1 MKVFIKN
8 NFLRVKGRK
17 AKAFTLAE
25 VLITLGV
32 IGVVA
37 AMTLPTLIHNYQKK
51 VWVNQL
57 KKSYSTLEQGFQK
70 MMADEGV
77 DRLSDVSFI
86 SNLETDCMYGNNS
99 DECKP
104 FNEGLKRYFKGD
116 WGKFTQ
122 KVCNLNNKNEC
133 DYNPEDIY
141 LSMPDGAQVGFN
153 YVPTFNSKCQNIKAN
168 GGHMCNAVGW
178 LFIDINGPKGPNV
191 YGRDNFAFYI
201 SENGKLY
208 GYGSKDAHL
217 FGSSGN
223 ISGYAIGK
231 NCTDKN
237 EYGHACTG
245 YIIEN
250 GWKMDY

>member
-1 MKVFIKN
+1 MKKIF
-8 NFLRVKGRK
+8 G
-17 AKAFTLAE
+17 FTLAE

-37 AMTLPTLIHNYQKK
+37 AMTLPTLIHNYQKM

-86 SNLETDCMYGNNS
+86 SNLETDCMYGDNS
-99 DECKP
+99 DACKP

-122 KVCNLNNKNEC
+122 KVCNLNNKNAC

-153 YVPTFNSKCQNIKAN
+153 YSLNLLTDSVCQNIKAN
-168 GGHMCNAVGW
+168 GGHMCGAFGW
-178 LFIDINGPKGPNV
+178 LNIDINGPKGPNV
-191 YGRDNFAFYI
+191 YGRDNFGFYI

-217 FGSSGN
+217 YNNLGN
-223 ISGYAIGK
+223 ISGYVMG
-231 NCTDKN
+231 NDCT
-237 EYGHACTG
+237 EGSSITGVGCTG